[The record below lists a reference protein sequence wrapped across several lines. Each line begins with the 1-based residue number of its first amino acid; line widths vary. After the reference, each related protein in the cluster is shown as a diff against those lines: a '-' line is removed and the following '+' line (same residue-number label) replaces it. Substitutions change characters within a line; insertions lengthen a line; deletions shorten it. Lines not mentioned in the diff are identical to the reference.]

1 MNRGEKLISPSAPFF
16 FCRSSS
22 FFFFFYWKV
31 VTGLEILTRDHAVFQ
46 NVPLPVSPT
55 VFEIKRQSS
64 YDFYECEIFTAYDS
78 NSEKCVS
85 FPLPVNKAAFIEIGY
100 II

>member
-1 MNRGEKLISPSAPFF
+1 MNRDEKLISPSVP
-16 FCRSSS
+16 SLS
-22 FFFFFYWKV
+22 FFFFFYFYWNV
-31 VTGLEILTRDHAVFQ
+31 VTGPEIRVLTRDHAVFQ

-64 YDFYECEIFTAYDS
+64 YDFYEFEIFTAYDS

-85 FPLPVNKAAFIEIGY
+85 FKIKL
-100 II
+100 